1 MDDPAIAGRHG
12 VEHNWVPI
20 SNGTLSHALRDGL
33 QLALTTLAIALHVD
47 DNACRLILVAAQDDV
62 GEELQSTKRF
72 AAPANHQAGVVTL
85 DVDHRRVVR
94 ARPCAADGRRCF
106 DEHAA

>member
-12 VEHNWVPI
+12 VERDRVPI
-20 SNGTLSHALRDGL
+20 SDGTLSHAIRDGL

-47 DNACRLILVAAQDDV
+47 DNACRLILVAAQDDI

-72 AAPANHQAGVVTL
+72 ATPADHQTGVFTL
-85 DVDHRRVVR
+85 DVDNRGVVR
-94 ARPCAADGRRCF
+94 ARACAADGGRCL